1 MKTSCS
7 SRSRVVLSLF
17 TVVLAV
23 GAAAVPALAA
33 SVSGRITAGASV
45 EPAPAL
51 DVTIDAWTCGKDGKI
66 ADPRLVIGP
75 ERGLADVVL
84 RLRGEGDAPA
94 WTAPA
99 EAPVMDQKGCVF
111 TPHVVVVGP
120 EQALKVGNSDPTL
133 HNFHT
138 RASEN
143 KTINRA
149 QPRGMSFETKFAK
162 PEIQKVVCD
171 VHYWMS
177 AVVVVT
183 DTAWTAVSDENGRFA
198 IADVADGTYDVELW
212 HEELGERAGTVTVGG
227 GDAVFDFTWERT
239 AEESAAGASVAPI
252 AVASC
257 GCRGAMA
264 GGGEDGMACGGG
276 GCGHGMG
283 AGEGGCA
290 GGGCAHGMGAG
301 EGGCAGGGCA
311 HGKAA
316 GEGACSGGGCAHGKA
331 AGEGGCAG
339 GGCAHGMGAG
349 DGSCGGGACGAMAGA
364 GPGKAAGGCG
374 CGAKAAAAAMAA
386 ELETGMSEAPAAPAA
401 PAPRAGGCG
410 CGKR

>member
-1 MKTSCS
+1 M
-7 SRSRVVLSLF
+7 VLSLF

-264 GGGEDGMACGGG
+264 GAGEDGMACGGG

-283 AGEGGCA
+283 AEFISLAPSGTA
-290 GGGCAHGMGAG
+290 RLRAKVPAV
-301 EGGCAGGGCA
+301 
-311 HGKAA
+311 AA
-316 GEGACSGGGCAHGKA
+316 VARMAKLPVRVA
-331 AGEGGCAG
+331 ALA
-339 GGCAHGMGAG
+339 AVVRTAW
-349 DGSCGGGACGAMAGA
+349 APATVPVVAVLA
-364 GPGKAAGGCG
+364 VQWLAPGPGRPPVVAVAAQRPLLLRWPPSWKPECRRHRQRPLLRHR
-374 CGAKAAAAAMAA
+374 ARAAAVAGSA
-386 ELETGMSEAPAAPAA
+386 ERGA
-401 PAPRAGGCG
+401 
-410 CGKR
+410 